1 MMTKVKPLLAIA
13 LIVGW
18 FVFKVVWL
26 MSGT

>member
-1 MMTKVKPLLAIA
+1 MMTKVKPLLTIA

-18 FVFKVVWL
+18 FVFKAVWL